1 MLPDEF
7 GVGGVEDVPAVQ
19 DAADSFGCGDD
30 LGPEVKFRIEEFRGK
45 ICEAAMKRN
54 VNLQAKN
61 GRKRRGCSYSDI
73 LRVDWRRG
81 FGRRK

>member
-45 ICEAAMKRN
+45 ICEAAMKRECQSTSEERQKTEG
-54 VNLQAKN
+54 VLL
-61 GRKRRGCSYSDI
+61 
-73 LRVDWRRG
+73 LRHPTC
-81 FGRRK
+81 